1 MKRKDILNM
10 LKLEVENQLPDK
22 DVLNEVKS
30 TKVDKDL
37 TPVYDEIYGED
48 ANTTLVKNNRYS
60 IIGFM
65 GAALL
70 MLLLL
75 SWIMPIIAR
84 WFSPESLVVSRLSI
98 DINPSIELMLDRNNE
113 VVMAIAKNHHAE
125 VLLHDENLKGM
136 SAESATERIVSLA
149 LKTGYFDLSETEDVV
164 NAVMMSV
171 DCDDE
176 KRQTETLNKV
186 KKCVS
191 NFYMVNQLY
200 GVVLTQFASKT
211 DFIDTI
217 ATLDVS
223 VSDADKQIMQSYS
236 IRNLNK
242 MFAKVYM
249 DLRHRFNNDYAVN
262 DVLDKVTPV
271 FDSYTETHNAL
282 MKELETNRDKYN
294 NFDKEWSESKR
305 ICEEKIRFWK
315 AELERLRSE
324 QNQGASQASDIDT
337 DIELKQ
343 QFLDQEEQQL
353 NERYNCQA
361 VFEAEK
367 TQAELN
373 VEECQKRI
381 NNAYDAYINNI
392 QGEINKAKI
401 EINQR
406 HSKLRGIKNHLM
418 QVGRDPFLK
427 HQDDRI
433 DYNKFYNKYSAW
445 VDNNVTTTNN
455 MLKDWKTYRDMWEA
469 NINTRINV

>member
-75 SWIMPIIAR
+75 SWIMPVIAR

-136 SAESATERIVSLA
+136 SAENATERIVSLA

-262 DVLDKVTPV
+262 DVLEKVTPV
-271 FDSYTETHNAL
+271 FDSYTETHNSL
-282 MKELETNRDKYN
+282 MKELETNRDKFN
-294 NFDKEWSESKR
+294 NFDKEWNESKR

-324 QNQGASQASDIDT
+324 QNQGASQTFDIDT

-373 VEECQKRI
+373 VEECQERI
-381 NNAYDAYINNI
+381 NNAYDTYINNI
-392 QGEINKAKI
+392 QGEINKAKT

>member
-1 MKRKDILNM
+1 MRRKDILNM

-37 TPVYDEIYGED
+37 TPVYDEIYGKD

-75 SWIMPIIAR
+75 SWIMPVIAR

-324 QNQGASQASDIDT
+324 QKQGVSQTSDIDT

-343 QFLDQEEQQL
+343 QFLNQEQQQL

>member
-75 SWIMPIIAR
+75 SWIMPVIAR

-149 LKTGYFDLSETEDVV
+149 LKTGYFDLSETADVV

-171 DCDDE
+171 DCDNE

-262 DVLDKVTPV
+262 DVLEKVTPV
-271 FDSYTETHNAL
+271 FDSYTETHNSL
-282 MKELETNRDKYN
+282 MKELETNRDKFN
-294 NFDKEWSESKR
+294 NFDKEWNESKR

-324 QNQGASQASDIDT
+324 QNQEASQTFDIDT

-373 VEECQKRI
+373 VEECQERI
-381 NNAYDAYINNI
+381 NNAYDTYINNI
-392 QGEINKAKI
+392 QGEINKAKT

>member
-22 DVLNEVKS
+22 DVLNKVKS

-60 IIGFM
+60 IICFM

-113 VVMAIAKNHHAE
+113 VVMAIAKNRHAE
-125 VLLHDENLKGM
+125 VLLHDENLTGV

-223 VSDADKQIMQSYS
+223 ISDADKQIMQSYS
-236 IRNLNK
+236 IHG
-242 MFAKVYM
+242 F
-249 DLRHRFNNDYAVN
+249 
-262 DVLDKVTPV
+262 
-271 FDSYTETHNAL
+271 
-282 MKELETNRDKYN
+282 
-294 NFDKEWSESKR
+294 
-305 ICEEKIRFWK
+305 
-315 AELERLRSE
+315 
-324 QNQGASQASDIDT
+324 
-337 DIELKQ
+337 
-343 QFLDQEEQQL
+343 
-353 NERYNCQA
+353 
-361 VFEAEK
+361 K
-367 TQAELN
+367 T
-373 VEECQKRI
+373 
-381 NNAYDAYINNI
+381 
-392 QGEINKAKI
+392 
-401 EINQR
+401 
-406 HSKLRGIKNHLM
+406 
-418 QVGRDPFLK
+418 
-427 HQDDRI
+427 
-433 DYNKFYNKYSAW
+433 
-445 VDNNVTTTNN
+445 
-455 MLKDWKTYRDMWEA
+455 
-469 NINTRINV
+469 

>member
-282 MKELETNRDKYN
+282 MKELETNRDKFN

-324 QNQGASQASDIDT
+324 QNQGVSQASDLDT

-373 VEECQKRI
+373 VEECQERI
-381 NNAYDAYINNI
+381 NNAYDTYINNI
-392 QGEINKAKI
+392 QGEINKAKT

>member
-75 SWIMPIIAR
+75 SWIMPVIAR

-305 ICEEKIRFWK
+305 ICEEKIRSWK

-324 QNQGASQASDIDT
+324 QKQGVSQTSDIDT

-343 QFLDQEEQQL
+343 QFLNQEQQQL

>member
-75 SWIMPIIAR
+75 SWIMPVIAR

-149 LKTGYFDLSETEDVV
+149 LKTGYFDLSETADVV

-262 DVLDKVTPV
+262 DVLEKVTPV
-271 FDSYTETHNAL
+271 FDSYTETHNSL
-282 MKELETNRDKYN
+282 MKELETNRDKFN
-294 NFDKEWSESKR
+294 NFDKEWNESKR

-324 QNQGASQASDIDT
+324 QNQGVSQTFDIDT

-373 VEECQKRI
+373 VEECQERI
-381 NNAYDAYINNI
+381 NNAYDTYINNI
-392 QGEINKAKI
+392 QGEINKAKT

>member
-282 MKELETNRDKYN
+282 MKELETNRDKFN

-324 QNQGASQASDIDT
+324 QNQGVSQASDIDT

-373 VEECQKRI
+373 VEECQERI
-381 NNAYDAYINNI
+381 NNAYDTYINNI
-392 QGEINKAKI
+392 QGEINKAKT

>member
-324 QNQGASQASDIDT
+324 QNQGVSQASDIDT

-373 VEECQKRI
+373 VEECQERI
-381 NNAYDAYINNI
+381 NNAYDTYINNI
-392 QGEINKAKI
+392 QGEINKAKT

-433 DYNKFYNKYSAW
+433 DYNKFYNKYSSW

-455 MLKDWKTYRDMWEA
+455 MLKYWKTYRDKWEA

>member
-75 SWIMPIIAR
+75 SWIMPVIAR

-324 QNQGASQASDIDT
+324 QKQGVSQTSDIDT

-343 QFLDQEEQQL
+343 QFLNQEQQQL

>member
-22 DVLNEVKS
+22 DVLNKVKS

-60 IIGFM
+60 IICFM

-75 SWIMPIIAR
+75 SLIMPIIAR

-113 VVMAIAKNHHAE
+113 VVMAIAKNRHAE

-149 LKTGYFDLSETEDVV
+149 LKTGYFDLSETENVV

-223 VSDADKQIMQSYS
+223 ISDADKQIMQSYS

-262 DVLDKVTPV
+262 DVLDKVNPV

-282 MKELETNRDKYN
+282 MKELKTNRDKYN

-315 AELERLRSE
+315 AELERLRGE
-324 QNQGASQASDIDT
+324 QNQGVSLVSDIET

-373 VEECQKRI
+373 VEECQERI
-381 NNAYDAYINNI
+381 NNAYDTYINNI

-433 DYNKFYNKYSAW
+433 DYNKFYNKYSVW

-455 MLKDWKTYRDMWEA
+455 MLKDWKKYRDMWEA
-469 NINTRINV
+469 NINTRIKV

>member
-75 SWIMPIIAR
+75 SWIMPVIAR

-262 DVLDKVTPV
+262 DVLEKVTPV
-271 FDSYTETHNAL
+271 FDSYTETHNSL
-282 MKELETNRDKYN
+282 MKELETNRDKFN
-294 NFDKEWSESKR
+294 NFDKEWNESKR

-324 QNQGASQASDIDT
+324 QNQGVSQTFDIDT

-373 VEECQKRI
+373 VEECQERI
-381 NNAYDAYINNI
+381 NNAYDTYINNI
-392 QGEINKAKI
+392 QGEINKAKT

>member
-75 SWIMPIIAR
+75 SWIMPVIAR

-315 AELERLRSE
+315 AELERLRGE
-324 QNQGASQASDIDT
+324 QNQGVSLVSDIET

-353 NERYNCQA
+353 NERYNCKA

-373 VEECQKRI
+373 VEECQERI
-381 NNAYDAYINNI
+381 NKAYDAYINNI

-418 QVGRDPFLK
+418 QIGRDPFLK

-433 DYNKFYNKYSAW
+433 DYNKFYNKYSVW

-455 MLKDWKTYRDMWEA
+455 MLKDWKKYRDMWEA
-469 NINTRINV
+469 NINTRIKV

>member
-75 SWIMPIIAR
+75 SWIMPVIAR

-324 QNQGASQASDIDT
+324 QNQGTSQASDIDT

-343 QFLDQEEQQL
+343 QFLNQEQQQL

>member
-324 QNQGASQASDIDT
+324 QKQGVSQTSDIDT

-343 QFLDQEEQQL
+343 QFLNQEQQQL

-455 MLKDWKTYRDMWEA
+455 MLKDWKKYRDMWEA

>member
-75 SWIMPIIAR
+75 SWIMPVIAR

-176 KRQTETLNKV
+176 KHQTETLNKV

-262 DVLDKVTPV
+262 DVLEKVTPV
-271 FDSYTETHNAL
+271 FDSYTETHNSL
-282 MKELETNRDKYN
+282 MKELETNRDKFN
-294 NFDKEWSESKR
+294 NFDKEWNESKR

-324 QNQGASQASDIDT
+324 QNQEASQTFDIDT

-373 VEECQKRI
+373 VEECQERI
-381 NNAYDAYINNI
+381 NNAYDTYINNI
-392 QGEINKAKI
+392 QGEINKAKT

>member
-75 SWIMPIIAR
+75 SWIMPVVAR

-324 QNQGASQASDIDT
+324 QKQGVSQTSDIDT

-343 QFLDQEEQQL
+343 QFLNQEQQQL

>member
-75 SWIMPIIAR
+75 SWIMPVIAR

-176 KRQTETLNKV
+176 KHQTETLNKV

-262 DVLDKVTPV
+262 DVLEKVTPV
-271 FDSYTETHNAL
+271 FDSYTETHNSL
-282 MKELETNRDKYN
+282 MKELETNRDKFN
-294 NFDKEWSESKR
+294 NFDKEWNESKR

-324 QNQGASQASDIDT
+324 QNQEASQTFDIDT

-373 VEECQKRI
+373 VEECQERI
-381 NNAYDAYINNI
+381 NNAYDTYINNI
-392 QGEINKAKI
+392 QGEINKAKT

-469 NINTRINV
+469 NINTRIIV